1 MTTLSELKEN
11 CSTSSFTH
19 PDTLNAVL
27 KTLPKTPLLK
37 LFSHINNVEECTR
50 NYLCNHLGFSGTE
63 SEINEAVKNI
73 TLGDVLDVIAEVCGE
88 STLLPYLA
96 KSKMCTAKLPQANTA
111 VPPSNPT
118 TPPSNPL
125 FIQLYNPPANP
136 LFTDSCN
143 PPTKPEEEA
152 NSPDNPNDEL
162 LSDDSDDFDDL
173 DDFNYECFE
182 DFDITKTLAS
192 DPPIY
197 NIPNSHDSGEN
208 NSEIYQYQP
217 APAFPEHTFSHCFG
231 NEDPILTALR
241 NDVTFKSLMSI
252 LPDLTCITR

>member
-19 PDTLNAVL
+19 PHTLNAVL
-27 KTLPKTPLLK
+27 KTLPQTPLLK

-96 KSKMCTAKLPQANTA
+96 KSKMCTAKYPQANTA

-118 TPPSNPL
+118 TPPSNP
-125 FIQLYNPPANP
+125 
-136 LFTDSCN
+136 
-143 PPTKPEEEA
+143 PTKPEEEA
-152 NSPDNPNDEL
+152 NSPDNSNDEL
-162 LSDDSDDFDDL
+162 LINDSDDL
-173 DDFNYECFE
+173 DDFVYECFE
-182 DFDITKTLAS
+182 DFDIAETLAS

-197 NIPNSHDSGEN
+197 STPNSHDSGEN
-208 NSEIYQYQP
+208 NNEIYQYQP
-217 APAFPEHTFSHCFG
+217 APAFPEHTFAHCFR
-231 NEDPILTALR
+231 NEEPILTALR
-241 NDVTFKSLMSI
+241 NEITFKSLMSI